1 MIQITGEV
9 KYPITLDSTTW
20 ILMIVKSVFLT
31 LNKAFLT
38 DLNPLNLM
46 IIENGIVPYLKVKQ
60 THQHL
65 ILRLNIKT
73 CRLRGLFRH

>member
-20 ILMIVKSVFLT
+20 IFDDRKVSISDLEQGV
-31 LNKAFLT
+31 LT

-65 ILRLNIKT
+65 ILRLNIKNVPS
-73 CRLRGLFRH
+73 